1 MNKILFKGTLIL
13 TLTGFAT
20 RVIGFFYRIFLSRAF
35 GAEGMGIYQLV
46 SPVLA
51 LSFSLCCGGIQS
63 AISKY
68 TAGEPTSHDYRHSFR
83 VLFTGISLSGVLS
96 LLFSGVVI
104 LNAPFIAARLLCEP
118 RTEPLLRI
126 IAVSIPFATLHS
138 CINGYYY
145 GIKNT
150 KIPAISQILE
160 QLIRVGTVFFLYR
173 YSLSHNM
180 QLRLSCSVF
189 GMLAGEIFSA
199 LLTGALVMLRFGRC
213 IGRPA
218 SSFHALSDMRKSPAM
233 RGILSRIVR
242 MALPLSASR
251 IVVNLLSGIESVY
264 IPLMLVK
271 SGMSDTQAL
280 SVYGV
285 FTGMALPFILFPS
298 TLTNS
303 FSVLL
308 LPLISEA
315 QERVD
320 YAKIRRAFHRT
331 AACSIAFGLLCCV
344 LFLMTGRFAGN
355 YFFHNALAGRFIL
368 TLSFICPF
376 LYLSTT
382 MSSILHGLGHTGFS
396 FVINTS
402 SLGIRLAFVFFLIPR
417 CGIEACLWGLL
428 ASQLFCAVSNPLA
441 ILHCLKKSCVPTQ
454 KSFKP

>member
-13 TLTGFAT
+13 TLTGFAS
-20 RVIGFFYRIFLSRAF
+20 RVIGFFYRIFLSRTF

-46 SPVLA
+46 FPVLA
-51 LSFSLCCGGIQS
+51 LSFSICCGGIQS

-68 TAGEPTSHDYRHSFR
+68 VAGEPTSRDYRHSFR
-83 VLFTGISLSGVLS
+83 VLLCGLTLSGVLS
-96 LLFSGVVI
+96 VLFSGVVI
-104 LNAPFIAARLLCEP
+104 LNAPLIAARLLCEP

-126 IAVSIPFATLHS
+126 IAVSIPFASLHS

-160 QLIRVGTVFFLYR
+160 QIIRVGTVFFLYK
-173 YSLSHNM
+173 YSLSHHM
-180 QLRLSCSVF
+180 QINLSCSVF
-189 GMLAGEIFSA
+189 GMLAGEICSA
-199 LLTGALVMLRFGRC
+199 LLTGTLVMLRFSRRL
-213 IGRPA
+213 GRPVP
-218 SSFHALSDMRKSPAM
+218 SVHALSEMRKSPAM
-233 RGILSRIVR
+233 HKILSRIVG

-264 IPLMLVK
+264 IPLMLVRF
-271 SGMSDTQAL
+271 GMSDTQAL

-320 YAKIRRAFHRT
+320 YDKIRRAFHRT
-331 AACSIAFGLLCCV
+331 AACSAAFGSLCCI
-344 LFLMTGRFAGN
+344 LFLAIGRFAGN
-355 YFFHNALAGRFIL
+355 FIFHNALAGSFIL

-382 MSSILHGLGHTGFS
+382 MSSILHGLGHTGCS
-396 FVINTS
+396 FVINTA
-402 SLGIRLAFVFFLIPR
+402 SLGIRLGFVFFLVPVY
-417 CGIEACLWGLL
+417 GIEACLWGLL
-428 ASQLFCAVSNPLA
+428 ASQLFCALSNSFA
-441 ILHCLKKSCVPTQ
+441 ILHYLKKSCAA
-454 KSFKP
+454 SR